1 MILKADHLAAVGGI
15 DGRDIW
21 FRPVLYVTCPHF
33 ALDGW
38 LGMTAEVNSQI
49 LSATPDVLSL
59 A

>member
-21 FRPVLYVTCPHF
+21 FRPVLYVTWPYF
-33 ALDGW
+33 TLDGW

-49 LSATPDVLSL
+49 LTATLDVLSL
-59 A
+59 S